1 MPVPT
6 SAQRHKLNR
15 DPVTDAHVVLLE
27 FQEDGRSA
35 ITRLAINT
43 EDVEHDG
50 NTYTRASIDTQLP
63 STGDDDTTAQLSVSN
78 IDRVLGR
85 IIDAARQRI
94 NVRILFVDT
103 AEPDVAIVDT
113 KNLIVIQSV
122 SGNSVRLTAT
132 LGPRVSLQEPVP
144 FQKTTRN
151 FFPGVWLA

>member
-1 MPVPT
+1 M
-6 SAQRHKLNR
+6 
-15 DPVTDAHVVLLE
+15 
-27 FQEDGRSA
+27 
-35 ITRLAINT
+35 
-43 EDVEHDG
+43 
-50 NTYTRASIDTQLP
+50 
-63 STGDDDTTAQLSVSN
+63 SN